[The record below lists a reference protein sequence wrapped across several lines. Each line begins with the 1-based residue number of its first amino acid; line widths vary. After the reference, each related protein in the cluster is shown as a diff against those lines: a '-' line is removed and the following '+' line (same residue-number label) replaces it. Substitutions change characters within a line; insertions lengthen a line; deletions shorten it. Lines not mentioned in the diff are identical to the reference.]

1 MSGMTGMSVWHEIAG
16 FVSILR
22 DGWIVTKKDLR
33 VELRSKEIL
42 LTTAYFGFLVVLVFS
57 FSFFHGDAPIP
68 AVAAGIL
75 WVALAFAGTLGLG
88 RVFERE
94 REGDCIRALLLTP
107 IARPSLFLGKALGVF
122 LFMLVVEAVVVPAVF
137 FFFNLPITGDRATK
151 LALVLLLGTVGYSV
165 IGTLLASMLLRA
177 QAKDVLLTIVLY
189 PVVLPLLIVGVKAT
203 AALFD
208 LAGELSDFSV
218 WLRVLVAFDVVFLV
232 VSLWI
237 FEPILVD

>member
-1 MSGMTGMSVWHEIAG
+1 MSVRQEIAG

-22 DGWIVTKKDLR
+22 DSWIVAKKDLR

-57 FSFFHGDAPIP
+57 FSFFYGDAPLH

-75 WVALAFAGTLGLG
+75 WVAVAFAGTLGLG

-107 IARPSLFLGKALGVF
+107 IARPALFLGKALGVF
-122 LFMLVVEAVVVPAVF
+122 VFMLVVEAVVVPALF
-137 FFFNLPITGDRATK
+137 FFFNLAITAERAGM
-151 LALVLLLGTVGYSV
+151 LALVLLLGTIGYSV

-177 QAKDVLLTIVLY
+177 QTKDVLLTIVLY
-189 PVVLPLLIVGVKAT
+189 PFILPLLILGVKAT

-208 LAGELSDFSV
+208 LTGELGVFSECV
-218 WLRVLVAFDVVFLV
+218 RLLVAFDVVFLV
-232 VSLWI
+232 ASLWT